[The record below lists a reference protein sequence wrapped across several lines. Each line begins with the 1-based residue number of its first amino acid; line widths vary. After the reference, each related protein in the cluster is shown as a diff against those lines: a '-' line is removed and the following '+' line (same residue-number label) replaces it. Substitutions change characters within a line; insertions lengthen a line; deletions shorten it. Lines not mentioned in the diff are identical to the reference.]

1 MPETR
6 HQEGLRVCC
15 GASRSPYQG
24 SRWYSC
30 AVAYV
35 LRFES
40 DVTFNTIRRCDG
52 KNTSGVV
59 VYKILS
65 DINSDCD
72 DEREASVRGSFPTG
86 FAARAARREMP
97 SEAMVVGGGGG
108 VRFAFVPFVAFAK
121 DAAREATSAA
131 VTLGPTA
138 AQSSRDSSSTKS
150 RTNFHVVEFVSIN
163 PLSA

>member
-1 MPETR
+1 
-6 HQEGLRVCC
+6 
-15 GASRSPYQG
+15 
-24 SRWYSC
+24 
-30 AVAYV
+30 
-35 LRFES
+35 
-40 DVTFNTIRRCDG
+40 
-52 KNTSGVV
+52 
-59 VYKILS
+59 
-65 DINSDCD
+65 
-72 DEREASVRGSFPTG
+72 
-86 FAARAARREMP
+86 MP